1 MKALD
6 RVLSGREARA
16 RLQIHILL
24 SAPSVVQVSLN
35 LPGYPKQLPGSRRL
49 VEAVGDFMAER
60 IRSRRGRVL
69 SSWMLENG
77 MGTAFFLGACDVKAR
92 EIKKEAL
99 SLEETRRWGAIL
111 DVDVH
116 LPQGALSRTSLGLP
130 PRRCFLCGR
139 PAKECA
145 RAGRHEMEEL
155 RDAFEGYLQQGVREM
170 ESSSLQVSG
179 IA

>member
-16 RLQIHILL
+16 RLQGHILL
-24 SAPSVVQVSLN
+24 SASFVVQVSLN

-49 VEAVGDFMAER
+49 VELVGDFMAGR

-69 SSWMLENG
+69 SSWVLENG
-77 MGTAFFLGACDVKAR
+77 MGTAFFLGACDISAG
-92 EIKKEAL
+92 EIKEEAL
-99 SLEETRRWGAIL
+99 NLEETCRWGAIL

-116 LPQGALSRTSLGLP
+116 LPQGALSRTSFGLP

-145 RAGRHEMEEL
+145 RARRHETKEL
-155 RDAFEGYLQQGVREM
+155 RDAFEGYLKQGLREM
-170 ESSSLQVSG
+170 QFPCHQVSG

>member
-16 RLQIHILL
+16 RLQRHILM
-24 SAPSVVQVSLN
+24 SAPTVVQVSLN

-49 VEAVGDFMAER
+49 VEAVGDFMAGLV
-60 IRSRRGRVL
+60 RSRSGRVL

-77 MGTAFFLGACDVKAR
+77 MGTAFFLGACDVKAG
-92 EIKKEAL
+92 EIKKAAL
-99 SLEETRRWGAIL
+99 SLEETPRWGAIL

-116 LPQGALSRTSLGLP
+116 VPQGALSRTSLGLP
-130 PRRCFLCGR
+130 PRRCLLCGR

-155 RDAFEGYLQQGVREM
+155 RDAFEEYLQKGLRKMQ
-170 ESSSLQVSG
+170 SSSHHVSG